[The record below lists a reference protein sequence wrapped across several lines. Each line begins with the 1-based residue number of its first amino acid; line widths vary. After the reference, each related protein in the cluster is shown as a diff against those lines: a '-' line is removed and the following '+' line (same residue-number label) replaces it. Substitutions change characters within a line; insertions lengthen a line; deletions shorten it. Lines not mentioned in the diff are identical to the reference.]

1 MKKVFMF
8 VNVDWFFQSHRRC
21 IANAANNNNI
31 NMSVYTD
38 FTYHHKASDQTGFK
52 LIQSPIGR
60 SSKYIGAVL
69 VEFIKCYLLILK
81 LKPDLIHAVT
91 IKPMILMG
99 IVARLT
105 GTRFVAAVSGL
116 GPVFAPTKWHHKF
129 RLKLVIFVYRYIF
142 KARFSAIICQSE
154 HDKSVLLKYNVC
166 SEFQVSII
174 EGSGVDLDRYSPDN
188 STEKLG
194 RYVLMASRIL
204 ADKGVREFCQSAK
217 DYIDNGGRGINF
229 KLAGPIDYISP
240 TSISEDEIRQ
250 LCQESGVDY
259 LGNRDDLDVLLSSA
273 LIFVLPSYYP
283 EGIPKVLLEAAACGT
298 PVITTNHPGCRDAVE
313 DSVTGILVQPRD
325 SKALSVAIADLLSKP
340 EVLSSMSMAA
350 RKMAIKRF
358 DERKVI
364 EAHYQIYN
372 RFLDDTVD

>member
-1 MKKVFMF
+1 
-8 VNVDWFFQSHRRC
+8 
-21 IANAANNNNI
+21 
-31 NMSVYTD
+31 MSVYTD
-38 FTYHHKASDQTGFK
+38 FTRHHETSDQTGFN

-60 SSKYIGAVL
+60 SSKYLGAVF
-69 VEFIKCYLLILK
+69 VEFVKCYLLILK

-91 IKPMILMG
+91 IKPMMLMG
-99 IVARLT
+99 VVARLT

-129 RLKLVIFVYRYIF
+129 RLKLVIWIYRFIF
-142 KARFSAIICQSE
+142 NARLSAVICQSE
-154 HDKSVLLKYNVC
+154 HDKSVLLKSNIC
-166 SEFQVSII
+166 SEFQISII

-188 STEKLG
+188 STEKFG

-204 ADKGVREFCQSAK
+204 ADKGVREFCGSAK
-217 DYIDNGGRGINF
+217 DYIDKGGRGVKF
-229 KLAGPIDYISP
+229 KLAGPIDHLSP
-240 TSISEDEIRQ
+240 TAISEEEIRQ
-250 LCQESGVDY
+250 LCKESGVDY
-259 LGNRDDLDVLLSSA
+259 LGNRDDLDVLLASA

-298 PVITTNHPGCRDAVE
+298 PVITTNHPGCRDAVV

-325 SKALSVAIADLLSKP
+325 TKALSLAVSRLLSTPETLFSMAKAGREMAIA
-340 EVLSSMSMAA
+340 
-350 RKMAIKRF
+350 RF

-372 RFLDDTVD
+372 RYLNDMVD